1 MTIGVNSRN
10 AIVETNYSGLIVT
23 AAGNG
28 GKELT
33 FGGGEDAGKAN
44 DYPSWIVVGNSTSG
58 DYRAGTSNYSA
69 VYVDIFAPGSM
80 ISGIDKDGHSIVSRS
95 GTSMAA
101 PHVAAAAALLMS
113 YAPDLTPAEVRQ
125 WIIDTATPVAAFEGK
140 CVSGGRL
147 SISGIVNAMFSVDRD
162 PYSLG
167 DTNGDGRINAID
179 YARIKQ
185 TVLGEY
191 TPTAQQLV
199 AMDINKDG
207 KVNALDYMLAK
218 RHVMRLYCIP
228 LG

>member
-1 MTIGVNSRN
+1 M
-10 AIVETNYSGLIVT
+10 
-23 AAGNG
+23 
-28 GKELT
+28 
-33 FGGGEDAGKAN
+33 
-44 DYPSWIVVGNSTSG
+44 
-58 DYRAGTSNYSA
+58 
-69 VYVDIFAPGSM
+69 
-80 ISGIDKDGHSIVSRS
+80 
-95 GTSMAA
+95 
-101 PHVAAAAALLMS
+101 
-113 YAPDLTPAEVRQ
+113 
-125 WIIDTATPVAAFEGK
+125 
-140 CVSGGRL
+140 